1 MTEHV
6 RLAHDD
12 VTDVVGRIDDE
23 KVAAI
28 IATGA
33 TLEELVEAYAW
44 TVDESDALADA
55 EKSLSGTVAEIY
67 DILMADEAWDDER

>member
-1 MTEHV
+1 MTGHV